1 MGKHSRRTTDPNVR
15 VRPAETRDAEAV
27 TRVWNAMARQHRR
40 YDGERWEWAADAPER
55 WREWFVTACGQ
66 ESMIVLV
73 AVDEADTPLGYA
85 MGQVGDLPPIFAARR
100 KGTVFDLAVD
110 RAHRNRGLGR
120 LLMEAIMAGFRERG
134 AQQISLTVAGG
145 NRDAIRFHRRLGLR
159 RLAHEMYAR
168 L

>member
-15 VRPAETRDAEAV
+15 VRRAEARDAEAV
-27 TRVWNAMARQHRR
+27 TRLWTAMAKQHRR
-40 YDGERWEWAADAPER
+40 YDAERWEWAQDAPER
-55 WREWFVTACGQ
+55 WREWFVTACAQ

-73 AVDEADTPLGYA
+73 AVDETDSPLGYT
-85 MGQVGDLPPIFAARR
+85 MGQVGDLPPVFAVRR

-110 RAHRNRGLGR
+110 RAHRGRGIGR
-120 LLMEAIMAGFRERG
+120 FLMEAVMAAFRERG

-145 NRDAIRFHRRLGLR
+145 NRAAIRFYRRLGLR